1 MPERYLH
8 ERKDFKALLS
18 TLSEEKGILPA
29 LIEKDYWIMQS
40 LNGLNTCGL
49 NFELKGGTSLSK
61 GYNIIE
67 RFSEDID
74 LHISPP
80 QKFIEETQ
88 IIVNENPGAT
98 SKLAITNREI
108 LFDWLAQNIQI
119 AGITE
124 IVRDKAFDDEKFR
137 SAGIRLIYP
146 ALFDSVPGIKDGIL
160 LEVGFAKVTPN
171 SPITISSWMYDKAVK
186 VSLKIKDNRAKD
198 ILCYHPGYTL
208 VEKLQTISTKYRADR
223 SEGKRDQAKVNFM
236 RQYYDIY
243 HLLQQD
249 TIIEFIGTDDYRE
262 HKQFWFPEADLIIPI
277 EKNQAFLLDN
287 DEIRRDYKERYA
299 STSALYYSGQPDFD
313 EIIEYIGTF
322 LKRL

>member
-1 MPERYLH
+1 MPEQYLH
-8 ERKDFKALLS
+8 ERKDFEVLLS
-18 TLSEEKGILPA
+18 TLSEELGILPA

-40 LNGLNTCGL
+40 LNGLHACGFR
-49 NFELKGGTSLSK
+49 FELKGGTSLSK

-98 SKLAITNREI
+98 SKSAIANREI
-108 LFDWLAQNIQI
+108 FFDWLAQNIQI
-119 AGITE
+119 DGITE

-146 ALFDSVPGIKDGIL
+146 TLFDPVPGIKDGIL

-171 SPITISSWMYDKAVK
+171 SPLTISSWMYDKAIK
-186 VSLKIKDNRAKD
+186 AKLKIRDNRALD

-223 SEGKRDQAKVNFM
+223 SIGKKDQAKVNFM
-236 RQYYDIY
+236 RQYYDVY
-243 HLLQQD
+243 NLLQQD
-249 TIIEFIGTDDYRE
+249 AIIEFIGTDEYHE
-262 HKQFWFPEADLIIPI
+262 HKLFWFPETDLAIPI
-277 EKNQAFLLDN
+277 QENQAFLLD
-287 DEIRRDYKERYA
+287 DKDTRADYKERYA
-299 STSALYYSGQPDFD
+299 STSALYYSGQPNFD
-313 EIIEYIGTF
+313 EMIKFIGTF
-322 LKRL
+322 LDRL